1 MGRLEQSMMTRRL
14 EAGAVIYQEGATIN
28 EICIILT
35 GSVKATGKYGENTIM
50 AGNVLG
56 VLDLGIGK
64 YLYNYTANEETLICY
79 FQLETLQDLGKVFA
93 ADKTYAGI
101 IISSLA
107 KQMISI
113 TGEFEK
119 LKGLSEEISQF
130 IRNEYEEYKQI
141 CKNYHKEPAQI
152 KRIENLEE
160 FEEDNAIVTA
170 DLDYFINLDLIP
182 LELKK
187 KFYSASEYVMMTE
200 VKRFHEN
207 ILEISDAYEPIIE
220 YVNQVKHALFAKDE
234 DNLFMRLA
242 ELAFMIN
249 ESNGD
254 ISFVWSRIKNITT
267 FVTKEKVIEQAVL
280 PVLIS
285 HFKTKI
291 KVGAD
296 LDDEQNDLTK
306 QYTIEQIKG
315 AKVLA
320 KDSLA
325 TILEYSGISQDKADK
340 FKQYLTVYNSLPDK
354 SATTDEVDKLRK
366 AITKIFYELYEL
378 IFFKAEET
386 KMAEP
391 VIDLFLNYGYVDE
404 KFITES
410 QLLQLFYLKQEQE
423 VSEYPI
429 YTMKEWLQEI
439 YYGKAEPS
447 KNEFDLDYQGMLREK
462 KKTQHVSEAEEREYL
477 KDQKGKVTFEIE
489 NMFRAANKITSG
501 KVLTFC
507 PILHKDFIIGTIDKL
522 IQKKSDIIK
531 AYEELQKIDFSLFY
545 RTVLYHDSSK
555 GIAKE
560 YIEKKILPI
569 TILMP
574 NVGSKSSMWQ
584 ETSGL
589 RKDTPARFVMPILSK
604 EQAEDM
610 LISVAG
616 RYRWEICRNVQ
627 GVYWSDITEKSLTS
641 EYYDYIQ
648 FYKKNRDL
656 SPQAKE
662 KLRNEITRVRN
673 NYREVFV
680 QDYIQWIRYE
690 SKGSSRLNKIAR
702 AILLTYCPFSKPIRT
717 ELSNFPA
724 FSELL
729 DRYETLQA
737 AKIKKLENA
746 YASIRR
752 NGGTVTKELED
763 NLAFHNQ

>member
-14 EAGAVIYQEGATIN
+14 EAGTVIYQEGTTTN

-35 GSVKATGKYGENTIM
+35 GSVNAIGKYGQNTIM

-64 YLYNYTANEETLICY
+64 YLYNYIANEETLICY
-79 FQLETLQDLGKVFA
+79 FQVETTQDLGKVFA
-93 ADKTYAGI
+93 VDNTYAGI

-119 LKGLSEEISQF
+119 LKSLCGEISQF
-130 IRNEYEEYKQI
+130 IRIEYDEYKQM
-141 CKNYHKEPAQI
+141 CKDYHKEAAHI
-152 KRIENLEE
+152 KRIETLEE
-160 FEEDNAIVTA
+160 FDEDNVIVTA
-170 DLDYFINLDLIP
+170 DLDYFVNLDLIS
-182 LELKK
+182 LEIKK
-187 KFYSASEYVMMTE
+187 KFYSANEYIMMTE
-200 VKRFHEN
+200 VKRIHED
-207 ILEISDAYEPIIE
+207 ILEISEAYEPIID
-220 YVNQVKHALFAKDE
+220 YINQVKHALFAKDD

-254 ISFVWSRIKNITT
+254 ISFVWSRIKNITN
-267 FVTKEKVIEQAVL
+267 FVTKEKAIEQATL

-306 QYTIEQIKG
+306 HYTMDQIKG

-320 KDSLA
+320 KDSLI
-325 TILEYSGISQDKADK
+325 TILDYSGISQEKADK
-340 FKQYLTVYNSLPDK
+340 FKQYLTVYNSLTDK
-354 SATTDEVDKLRK
+354 SAMTEEVDKLRK

-378 IFFKAEET
+378 IFFKAEES

-423 VSEYPI
+423 VTEYPI
-429 YTMKEWLQEI
+429 YTMREWLQEI

-462 KKTQHVSEAEEREYL
+462 KKTQHVSEAQEREYL

-507 PILHKDFIIGTIDKL
+507 PVLHKDSIIGSIDKL
-522 IQKKSDIIK
+522 LQKKSIVAK
-531 AYEELQKIDFSLFY
+531 AYEDLQKVDYSLFY
-545 RTVLYHDSSK
+545 RTILYHDTSK
-555 GIAKE
+555 GISKE
-560 YIEKKILPI
+560 YIEKRILPI

-574 NVGSKSSMWQ
+574 NAGTKSSMWQ

-604 EQAEDM
+604 ELAEDM
-610 LISVAG
+610 LISVVG

-662 KLRNEITRVRN
+662 KVRNEIARVRN

-680 QDYIQWIRYE
+680 QDYVQWVRYE

-702 AILLTYCPFSKPIRT
+702 TILLTYCPFAKPIRA
-717 ELSNFPA
+717 ELTNFPA

-729 DRYETLQA
+729 DRFEILQA
-737 AKIKKLENA
+737 AKIKKIENA
-746 YASIRR
+746 YAAIRR
-752 NGGTVTKELED
+752 NGGTITKELED
-763 NLAFHNQ
+763 NLEFHNK

>member
-14 EAGAVIYQEGATIN
+14 EAGTVIYQEGTTTN

-35 GSVKATGKYGENTIM
+35 GSVNAIGKYGQNTIM

-64 YLYNYTANEETLICY
+64 YLYNYIANEETLICY
-79 FQLETLQDLGKVFA
+79 FQVETTQDLGKVFA
-93 ADKTYAGI
+93 VDNTYAGI
-101 IISSLA
+101 IIGSLA

-119 LKGLSEEISQF
+119 LRSLCGEISQF
-130 IRNEYEEYKQI
+130 IRIEYDEYKQM
-141 CKNYHKEPAQI
+141 CKDYHKEAAHI
-152 KRIENLEE
+152 KRIETLEE
-160 FEEDNAIVTA
+160 FDEDNVIVTA
-170 DLDYFINLDLIP
+170 DLDYFVNLDLIS
-182 LELKK
+182 LEIKK
-187 KFYSASEYVMMTE
+187 KFYSANEYIMMSE
-200 VKRFHEN
+200 VKRIHEN
-207 ILEISDAYEPIIE
+207 ILEISEAYEPIID
-220 YVNQVKHALFAKDE
+220 YINKVKHALFAKDD

-254 ISFVWSRIKNITT
+254 ISFVWSRIKNITN
-267 FVTKEKVIEQAVL
+267 FVTKEKAIEQATL

-306 QYTIEQIKG
+306 HYTMDQIKG

-320 KDSLA
+320 KDSLI
-325 TILEYSGISQDKADK
+325 TILDYSGISQEKADK
-340 FKQYLTVYNSLPDK
+340 FKQYLTVYNSLTDK
-354 SATTDEVDKLRK
+354 SAMTEEVDKLRK

-378 IFFKAEET
+378 IFFKAEES

-423 VSEYPI
+423 VTEYPI
-429 YTMKEWLQEI
+429 YTMREWLQEI

-462 KKTQHVSEAEEREYL
+462 KKTQHVSEAQEREYL

-501 KVLTFC
+501 RVLTFC
-507 PILHKDFIIGTIDKL
+507 PVLHKDSIIGSIDKL
-522 IQKKSDIIK
+522 LQKKSIVAK
-531 AYEELQKIDFSLFY
+531 AYEDLQKVDYSLFY
-545 RTVLYHDSSK
+545 RTILYHDTSK
-555 GIAKE
+555 GISKE
-560 YIEKKILPI
+560 YIEKRILPI

-574 NVGSKSSMWQ
+574 NAGTKSSMWQ

-604 EQAEDM
+604 ELAEDM
-610 LISVAG
+610 LISVVG

-662 KLRNEITRVRN
+662 KVRNEIARVRN

-680 QDYIQWIRYE
+680 QDYVQWVRFE

-702 AILLTYCPFSKPIRT
+702 TILLTYCPFAKPIRA
-717 ELSNFPA
+717 ELTNFPA

-729 DRYETLQA
+729 DRFEILLRLRKLRMHMQRFEETVVRLR
-737 AKIKKLENA
+737 KN
-746 YASIRR
+746 
-752 NGGTVTKELED
+752 
-763 NLAFHNQ
+763 

>member
-14 EAGAVIYQEGATIN
+14 EAGTVIYQEGTTTN

-35 GSVKATGKYGENTIM
+35 GSVNAIGKYGQNTIM

-64 YLYNYTANEETLICY
+64 YLYNYIANEETLICY
-79 FQLETLQDLGKVFA
+79 FQVETTQDLGKVFA
-93 ADKTYAGI
+93 VDNTYAGI

-119 LKGLSEEISQF
+119 LKSLCGEISQF
-130 IRNEYEEYKQI
+130 IRIEYDEYKQM
-141 CKNYHKEPAQI
+141 CKDYHKEAAHI
-152 KRIENLEE
+152 KRIETLEE
-160 FEEDNAIVTA
+160 FDEDNVIVTA
-170 DLDYFINLDLIP
+170 DLDYFVNLDLIS
-182 LELKK
+182 LEIKK
-187 KFYSASEYVMMTE
+187 KFYSANEYIMMTE
-200 VKRFHEN
+200 VKRIHED
-207 ILEISDAYEPIIE
+207 ILEISEAYEPIID
-220 YVNQVKHALFAKDE
+220 YINQVKHALFAKDD

-254 ISFVWSRIKNITT
+254 ISFVWSRIKNITN
-267 FVTKEKVIEQAVL
+267 FVTKEKAIEQATL

-306 QYTIEQIKG
+306 HYTMDQIKG

-320 KDSLA
+320 KDSLI
-325 TILEYSGISQDKADK
+325 TILDYSGISQEKADK
-340 FKQYLTVYNSLPDK
+340 FKQYLTVYNSLTDK
-354 SATTDEVDKLRK
+354 SAMTEEVDKLRK

-378 IFFKAEET
+378 IFFKAEES

-423 VSEYPI
+423 VTEYPI
-429 YTMKEWLQEI
+429 YTMREWLQEI

-462 KKTQHVSEAEEREYL
+462 KKTQHVSEAQEREYL

-507 PILHKDFIIGTIDKL
+507 PVLHKDSIIGSIDKL
-522 IQKKSDIIK
+522 LQKKSIVAK
-531 AYEELQKIDFSLFY
+531 AYEDLQKVDYSLFY
-545 RTVLYHDSSK
+545 RTILYHDTSK
-555 GIAKE
+555 GISKE
-560 YIEKKILPI
+560 YIEKRILPI

-574 NVGSKSSMWQ
+574 NAGTKSSMWQ

-604 EQAEDM
+604 ELAEDM
-610 LISVAG
+610 LISVVG

-662 KLRNEITRVRN
+662 KVRNEIARVRN

-680 QDYIQWIRYE
+680 QDYVQWVRFE

-702 AILLTYCPFSKPIRT
+702 TILLTYCPFAKPIRA
-717 ELSNFPA
+717 ELTNFPA

-729 DRYETLQA
+729 DRFEILQA
-737 AKIKKLENA
+737 AKIKKIENA
-746 YASIRR
+746 YAAIRR
-752 NGGTVTKELED
+752 NGGTITKELED
-763 NLAFHNQ
+763 NLEFHNK